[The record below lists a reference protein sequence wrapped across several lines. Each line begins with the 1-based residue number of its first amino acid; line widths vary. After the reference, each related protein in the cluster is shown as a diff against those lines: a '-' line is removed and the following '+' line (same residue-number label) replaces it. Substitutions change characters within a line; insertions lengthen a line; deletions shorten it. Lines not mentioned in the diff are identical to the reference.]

1 MGEVRWLLLLGAVA
15 AAAAAPSAHA
25 FSASDVYSGQSQPE
39 IAVGGS
45 TEGSGG
51 GPGGASATRG
61 TVGVGEQGR
70 GENDG
75 GLPFSGL
82 DLLLIVG
89 GMALILASGA
99 GLGRLLANRQQ
110 TEQT

>member
-45 TEGSGG
+45 AQGNEG
-51 GPGGASATRG
+51 GPSDASATRA
-61 TVGVGEQGR
+61 TVGGGEQGR

-82 DLLLIVG
+82 DVLLIVG

-99 GLGRLLANRQQ
+99 GLARLLANRQQ